1 MCMICEREFAN
12 TTLQYFTSEDTKC
25 TILFD
30 NILFG
35 RPPSFVSLQK
45 RATANRYI
53 GYAGPLPT
61 NGKAFAT
68 PKVVAALLPMA
79 LEGDTLEIL
88 LQNNAE
94 SIALDPQALKTCPD
108 IRNGFLE
115 AENASFPESRM
126 LSTSMATKY
135 CHTDI

>member
-1 MCMICEREFAN
+1 MF
-12 TTLQYFTSEDTKC
+12 
-25 TILFD
+25 
-30 NILFG
+30 
-35 RPPSFVSLQK
+35 
-45 RATANRYI
+45 RYI

-108 IRNGFLE
+108 IRNGLLG
-115 AENASFPESRM
+115 AENGSFPESGM
-126 LSTSMATKY
+126 LSTPCELSIVTLIYGFKFVNKITKPHY
-135 CHTDI
+135 KNYRICCSS